1 MSVSSAGI
9 LEKGDIKIPL
19 FILLTFD
26 FGVILYS
33 YRGYL
38 DLFAVQ
44 PVVESGDADWN
55 GGQFV
60 NCGKIGM
67 TINLYG
73 GEVTDF
79 LFFDVHL
86 FDEIKFLIFD
96 E

>member
-1 MSVSSAGI
+1 
-9 LEKGDIKIPL
+9 
-19 FILLTFD
+19 
-26 FGVILYS
+26 
-33 YRGYL
+33 
-38 DLFAVQ
+38 
-44 PVVESGDADWN
+44 
-55 GGQFV
+55 
-60 NCGKIGM
+60 M